1 VVEQGATSP
10 LFSLLFPSFKCF
22 DADSIPKPHRF
33 HGFSPHDESRAHGL
47 PSLDEEQ
54 LSDLPAF
61 PEDNA
66 GHSLSQTGSKTRTNE
81 QEVRAIRAFKRNH
94 RENRR
99 SGVSLNYTQKTKR
112 ESEAQKDVRD
122 GEVGNHVNAIRLPY
136 GSSHRAP

>member
-1 VVEQGATSP
+1 MEQGATSP

-66 GHSLSQTGSKTRTNE
+66 GHSLSQTGSKPSINE
-81 QEVRAIRAFKRNH
+81 QEVRTIRTLDRNH
-94 RENRR
+94 IHSRR
-99 SGVSLNYTQKTKR
+99 TGLGLGCTQKTKR
-112 ESEAQKDVRD
+112 ESKPQKNVKD
-122 GEVGNHVNAIRLPY
+122 GGTGNHVDAIRLPCE
-136 GSSHRAP
+136 SSRRAP